1 MAKRYTP
8 QLWDIITLK
17 DGTIINID
25 TEEKLKVVAEKVKAN
40 YKWFKENTESIRNEP
55 IKISTQDTTWISM
68 NSEVENKPLSAKDKA
83 KELMNERESKIK
95 LQKEYANA
103 KWQVEDIYSWT
114 KNIWITFWDRLVD
127 QNKQIL
133 LYNDNKKAIDEFN
146 NQIKLN
152 IEEEKKVAE
161 EIRLAKDAAKKA
173 RAEKK
178 LAKLAEEKN
187 TLIENAKKLTD
198 EHLKKYWS
206 VLDNNVD
213 IDKERIKKSL
223 EDIDKFNKNIN
234 QNTTWISMDSEQSPK
249 IKLRKKPLQSA
260 VIDSEVPKDIEFE
273 KFVKEWK
280 VSNGRI
286 EDIVNKIKTWAKL
299 TKEDLSIRN
308 WYVETIEDLLKW
320 KKVDPK
326 VFSSTVDDVVQSVDR
341 KAPKISLK
349 DIKMSWV
356 VDDTVDATKKWA
368 SSLDDIQP
376 VKQTIW
382 EILWGDKSKIKT
394 FLQQN
399 PKIAGILKWEWG
411 KTLKLLSETSPKT
424 AALLKFWSKTI
435 IPLTVA
441 YNALKDLEVQNEW
454 KYDWSWNILSDIA
467 SRWKMLGQW
476 AADAWVN
483 LAVNLWADA
492 IKFWD
497 LVWKWIAWTLWQ
509 AWDIGKNLT
518 YFWASDETRK
528 QMDKNNIDYSD
539 KFTDAWDSLWV
550 SNKWDSYANNTK
562 ALGKELIYWNWDW
575 SVYNRTLD
583 KYNNNSWVDREWNTL
598 WISLDSEYKQPAI
611 TTSSTTTSQPQSNIV
626 VPTSDTNQWTQQ
638 WRRLFKLKDGTFW
651 YLSQWWE
658 NEWKIVRWFK
668 TLDEAKN
675 AVNQWVKWFHLWN
688 IKNEL
693 NKVNTK
699 DKSVVENVLT
709 KYIKEKWINPSNA
722 KDKWITDEWLKEIW
736 ISF

>member
-103 KWQVEDIYSWT
+103 KLQVEDIYSWT
-114 KNIWITFWDRLVD
+114 KNRWITFWDRLVD